1 MKIKEVKKC
10 VKCGKPI
17 TNGVNGCAMMDECF
31 DCHGGYPDYSRN
43 KSNYRYDSGEE
54 SLYWEGRILAR
65 QEDFNF

>member
-1 MKIKEVKKC
+1 
-10 VKCGKPI
+10 
-17 TNGVNGCAMMDECF
+17 MDECF

-65 QEDFNF
+65 QEEFDF